1 MAEDEGRRTGDNR
14 GRGSGSGRGGSGR
27 RDSGAGRP
35 GRDARG
41 SGRGD
46 GGASRGGGE
55 RRRRD
60 DAGPQDREDRRRPST
75 GHSGPS
81 RGRDSAGGDRRD
93 PSGTVGSR
101 PRRDGDS
108 RSRRDGDSRSR
119 RDGDSRPRRDGDSRP
134 RRDGDSRSRRQG
146 EDTRGRTERP
156 QSRPDDRTDEP
167 RRRPTRSGEG
177 GPDPELPED
186 LDLRQ
191 LPRGVKAE
199 LKGLPLDLA
208 DKVGPRLLAA
218 GLLVDLEPELA
229 YAHAKVARRLASR
242 LPVVRAAVA
251 ETAYAAAD
259 FAAALSEY
267 RALRRMSG
275 GDEYLPVMADCERA
289 LGRPDEAL
297 KLARQA
303 ERLDLDPATRIEM
316 RIVEAGARADQ
327 GQHAE
332 ARRLLESEIQG
343 SRGRRVPATSAA
355 RLRYAYAE
363 QLLEAGD
370 RDGAHTWFGAAA
382 KLDSVG
388 ETDADERV
396 AQLEG
401 LVIDFD
407 ETEDDDAQPE
417 TDDEQP
423 AATRDDPA
431 ETGPEQR

>member
-75 GHSGPS
+75 GRSGPS
-81 RGRDSAGGDRRD
+81 RGRDSADGDRRD
-93 PSGTVGSR
+93 SRGTG
-101 PRRDGDS
+101 G
-108 RSRRDGDSRSR
+108 
-119 RDGDSRPRRDGDSRP
+119 SRP

-156 QSRPDDRTDEP
+156 QFRRDDRTDEP
-167 RRRPTRSGEG
+167 RRRPTRSGQG
-177 GPDPELPED
+177 GPDPQLPED

-382 KLDSVG
+382 KLDSAG

-423 AATRDDPA
+423 AATRDYPA
-431 ETGPEQR
+431 ETGLEQR